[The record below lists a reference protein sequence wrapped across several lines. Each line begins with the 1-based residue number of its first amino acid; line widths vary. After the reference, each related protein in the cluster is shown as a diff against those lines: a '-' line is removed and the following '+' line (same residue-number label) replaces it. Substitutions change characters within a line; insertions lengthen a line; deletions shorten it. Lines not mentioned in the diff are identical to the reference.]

1 MTSKSALTLAAV
13 AAVLVLAACSDKQET
28 SVQLNASEAAASSPA
43 AAAAQTLESSDG
55 KIIITVDNSRF
66 EDRSTDAAQWLGRVE
81 QGELVLLQRDDAANI
96 TLATHKLGKPK
107 SDASAFFS
115 NLAADLKAN
124 PDLQDVDVGE
134 ATENRMNYRFSH
146 SSEGVSLSE
155 QCVALYEAEQ
165 LYSVC
170 ASSDS
175 APAAQLAAVLGNI
188 SIISIKP

>member
-1 MTSKSALTLAAV
+1 MTFKPALTLAAV
-13 AAVLVLAACSDKQET
+13 AAALALAACSDKQET
-28 SVQLNASEAAASSPA
+28 SVQLSASEAAASSPA
-43 AAAAQTLESSDG
+43 AAQAQTLASSDG
-55 KIIITVDNSRF
+55 KISITVDNGRF
-66 EDRSTDAAQWLGRVE
+66 EDRSAEAAQWLGSAE

-96 TLATHKLGKPK
+96 TLAAHKLGQPK
-107 SDASAFFS
+107 SDAAAFFN

-124 PDLQDVDVGE
+124 QDLQDVEVGE
-134 ATENRMNYRFSH
+134 ATDNRMNYRFSH

-188 SIISIKP
+188 TLKP